1 MLKLENVKKSFVEPG
16 GGRLPILDVPRFEVA
31 AGEQIV
37 LVGRSGSGKTTLL
50 HLISGISKP
59 DEGSIRIDGVEITR
73 LPEAGRDRFRAD
85 KIGYVF
91 QTFNLLPGFNALEN
105 VLLGMTFATGKVH
118 PERAKHLLER
128 VGLGHRLHH
137 KPTQMSVG
145 EQQRVAV
152 ARALA
157 NKPKL
162 LLADEPTANIDTRH
176 QKQVVD
182 LIRETCHEENVSLV
196 LVTHTPQVAEQFDRV
211 DDLENIN
218 RLALAATSN

>member
-182 LIRETCHEENVSLV
+182 LIRETCHEENVALV

-218 RLALAATSN
+218 RLALVATSN